1 MTTSNYTYL
10 LNHPNAVSGTQL
22 DDLQRILV
30 DYPYL
35 QSARALLLKGLYNQQ
50 SFLYNDH
57 LKRTAAYTQ
66 DRSVLFEFITSAH
79 FKTIDYELY
88 QKKLEEL
95 FGIEVFGFEVIK
107 EQVDLTGQ
115 DKKLVVKENP
125 VAFGIDFENIA
136 PPIPMPSEK
145 AAEVIALEEKLE
157 IGKPLQFERS
167 EKHTFQEWL
176 QLTAIKPI
184 VRTESNQISISEEK
198 KVNKQLDI
206 IDRFIENNPKIVPL
220 KKDDE
225 IPVKVFE
232 SPEKPSL
239 MTETLAKIYLEQKK
253 YSQAIQ
259 AYDILILKYPEKSV
273 FFANRIEEIKQLQ
286 NIK

>member
-10 LNHPNAVSGTQL
+10 LNHPNALSVQQF

-30 DYPYL
+30 EFPYL
-35 QSARALLLKGLYNQQ
+35 QSARALMLKSLYNQD
-50 SFLYNDH
+50 SFLYNDQ

-66 DRSVLFEFITSAH
+66 DRSVLFEFITSQN

-88 QKKLEEL
+88 QKKLNDL
-95 FGIEVFGFEVIK
+95 FGIEVNAFEIV
-107 EQVDLTGQ
+107 EVDNSPE
-115 DKKLVVKENP
+115 KKLTIKENP
-125 VAFGIDFENIA
+125 IAFGIDFENVK
-136 PPIPMPSEK
+136 PFQTDELKST
-145 AAEVIALEEKLE
+145 EVKVLEDKLD

-176 QLTAIKPI
+176 SLTAIRPI
-184 VRTESNQISISEEK
+184 VRTENNQISISEEK

-206 IDRFIENNPKIVPL
+206 IDKFLENNPKVIVI
-220 KKDDE
+220 KKDDDT
-225 IPVKVFE
+225 PTKVYS
-232 SPEKPSL
+232 SPDNSNL

-253 YSQAIQ
+253 YTQAIQ
-259 AYDILILKYPEKSV
+259 AYNILILKYPEKSV